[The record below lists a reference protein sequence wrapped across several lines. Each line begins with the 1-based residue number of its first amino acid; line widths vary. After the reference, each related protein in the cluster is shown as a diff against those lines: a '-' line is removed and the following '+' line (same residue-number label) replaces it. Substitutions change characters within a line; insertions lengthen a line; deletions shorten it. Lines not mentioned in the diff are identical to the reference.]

1 MNWRVKFGR
10 VRPTRR
16 KRSSRG
22 QAMTEYALIAAAAAG
37 ALFLP
42 VFPHPD
48 GGGNISIF
56 LAFVEVFDIYIN
68 SFHLVISMPVP

>member
-1 MNWRVKFGR
+1 MSWRVSFGR
-10 VRPTRR
+10 LRRTRG
-16 KRSSRG
+16 SRG
-22 QAMTEYALIAAAAAG
+22 QAMTEYALIAAAAAA

-48 GGGNISIF
+48 GSGNISIF